1 MILQLT
7 IQVDEDKVKECIAAA
22 WQARYGTELSVDKIS
37 PIKVKD
43 KINDT
48 DIENMTTGSCLG
60 ELINQS
66 ESVVMGRIS

>member
-7 IQVDEDKVKECIAAA
+7 IRVDEDKVKECIAAA

-48 DIENMTTGSCLG
+48 DIENMLMGSSFG
-60 ELINQS
+60 ELVSQS
-66 ESVVMGRIS
+66 ELVVMGRIL